1 MTTENRP
8 AYSEPFT
15 PEALAAVPSIP
26 GLDGITPEWAW
37 GDSLGAAVKVAV
49 IDSGIDGSH
58 PAISGAVTGYVGVS
72 EDAEGN
78 PLFDFDPHGDDYGH
92 GTACAGI
99 IRGLA
104 PEAELHSVKVLGRR
118 SGKGSIFSA
127 GLQWAID
134 NGMQVC
140 NMSLGT
146 TKRDY
151 FVVLHELADQAYFR
165 NVMLVT
171 AANNLPTPSFPS
183 VYASVISV
191 GAHAIQDP
199 MLFYYNPAPPVEF
212 GALGVGVRVA
222 WRDGEWLTATGNSFA
237 APHIAGIV
245 ARILGKHPGLTVFQ
259 VKMILRALAANVMR
273 SG

>member
-1 MTTENRP
+1 MSSEPRP
-8 AYSEPFT
+8 AYSEAFA
-15 PEALAAVPSIP
+15 PEALASVPSVP
-26 GLDGITPEWAW
+26 GLDSITSEWAW
-37 GDSLGAAVKVAV
+37 GDSLGAGVKVAV
-49 IDSGIDGSH
+49 IDSGIDVQH
-58 PAISGAVTGYVGVS
+58 EAIGGAITGYVGVS

-78 PLFDFDPHGDDYGH
+78 PIYDFEPHGDDYGH

-99 IRGLA
+99 IRALA
-104 PEAELHSVKVLGRR
+104 PEASLYSVKVLGRR

-165 NVMLVT
+165 NVMLIT

-191 GAHAIQDP
+191 GAHTIQDP
-199 MLFYYNPAPPVEF
+199 TLFYYNPAPPVEF

-259 VKMILRALAANVMR
+259 IKMILRALAANITR
-273 SG
+273 